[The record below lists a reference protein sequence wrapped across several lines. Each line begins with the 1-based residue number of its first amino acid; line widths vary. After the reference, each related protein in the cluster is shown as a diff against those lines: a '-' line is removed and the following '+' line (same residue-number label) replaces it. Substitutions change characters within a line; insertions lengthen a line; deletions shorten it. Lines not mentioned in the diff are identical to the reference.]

1 MYFLIELNIS
11 MYSKFYY
18 LFDRN
23 AVVRGYSR
31 SENYHTRAT
40 SALLLGL
47 FNSPRPEDVQRL
59 LQLLRDRENIVRM
72 RASQA
77 LSFCFTL

>member
-1 MYFLIELNIS
+1 MYP
-11 MYSKFYY
+11 KFYY

-47 FNSPRPEDVQRL
+47 FDSPRPEDVQRL
-59 LQLLRDRENIVRM
+59 LQLLRDRESIVRM